1 MAALGE
7 IGDGSEFRSSRA
19 VYFVGRNQ
27 FVEFADDRFFQHL
40 AAPMTEIG
48 DVEPALLDVQDA
60 LDVEQILLA
69 VKRHFQQDQI
79 FGGRHADDTAVKRP
93 FNGPLQERVL
103 SASDLPAPALA
114 AKRANAPCGA
124 LRNTAP
130 YFRTPPFSAGSEMNS

>member
-27 FVEFADDRFFQHL
+27 FVEFTGDRFFQNL

-48 DVEPALLDVQDA
+48 NVEPALLDVQNA

-69 VKRHFQQDQI
+69 VKRHFQQD
-79 FGGRHADDTAVKRP
+79 
-93 FNGPLQERVL
+93 
-103 SASDLPAPALA
+103 
-114 AKRANAPCGA
+114 
-124 LRNTAP
+124 
-130 YFRTPPFSAGSEMNS
+130 